1 MARCNKWQRILDSLN
16 IAVAVAVV
24 KRSARKS
31 ASRLGRMETAF
42 GGLSV
47 TTKPVYSV
55 AYACVC
61 VLLLWTKKNVVPWTR
76 WRRMRRCHKTIHFI
90 SKVLLA
96 GCFRSSQ
103 RSFFKHILAA
113 VCCELS
119 VQSAGGRK
127 SARNG
132 TKLIALGDSS
142 GDKLLDF
149 GQA

>member
-1 MARCNKWQRILDSLN
+1 MQQMKNQTSQYGSYLIFDVLDPAQS
-16 IAVAVAVV
+16 
-24 KRSARKS
+24 RK
-31 ASRLGRMETAF
+31 
-42 GGLSV
+42 V
-47 TTKPVYSV
+47 
-55 AYACVC
+55 
-61 VLLLWTKKNVVPWTR
+61 
-76 WRRMRRCHKTIHFI
+76 
-90 SKVLLA
+90 
-96 GCFRSSQ
+96 RSSQ

>member
-1 MARCNKWQRILDSLN
+1 
-16 IAVAVAVV
+16 V
-24 KRSARKS
+24 
-31 ASRLGRMETAF
+31 
-42 GGLSV
+42 
-47 TTKPVYSV
+47 
-55 AYACVC
+55 
-61 VLLLWTKKNVVPWTR
+61 
-76 WRRMRRCHKTIHFI
+76 
-90 SKVLLA
+90 
-96 GCFRSSQ
+96 RSSQ

>member
-1 MARCNKWQRILDSLN
+1 MKNQTSQYGSYLIFDVLELDPAQS
-16 IAVAVAVV
+16 
-24 KRSARKS
+24 RK
-31 ASRLGRMETAF
+31 
-42 GGLSV
+42 V
-47 TTKPVYSV
+47 
-55 AYACVC
+55 
-61 VLLLWTKKNVVPWTR
+61 
-76 WRRMRRCHKTIHFI
+76 
-90 SKVLLA
+90 
-96 GCFRSSQ
+96 RSSQ

>member
-1 MARCNKWQRILDSLN
+1 MKNQTSIFDVLDPAQS
-16 IAVAVAVV
+16 
-24 KRSARKS
+24 RK
-31 ASRLGRMETAF
+31 
-42 GGLSV
+42 V
-47 TTKPVYSV
+47 
-55 AYACVC
+55 
-61 VLLLWTKKNVVPWTR
+61 
-76 WRRMRRCHKTIHFI
+76 
-90 SKVLLA
+90 
-96 GCFRSSQ
+96 RSSQ